1 MTMKKDRRWMKSV
14 IAASNEVQVTLPWA
28 RGTRRRPEA
37 MKTAEKPAPRAQA
50 AR

>member
-1 MTMKKDRRWMKSV
+1 MKKDRRWMKSI
-14 IAASNEVQVTLPWA
+14 IAASNEVQVTMPWA

-37 MKTAEKPAPRAQA
+37 MKAEPKPAPRALA

>member
-1 MTMKKDRRWMKSV
+1 MKKDRRWMKSI

-37 MKTAEKPAPRAQA
+37 MKAVAKPAPRAMA